1 MKPVNCP
8 RCGAYLLLCDA
19 AAAVPRAPKPWAA
32 DTLINHL
39 PVSARVKHIVDDGS
53 WDSDAQAWVRTNRF
67 VTAGDVDAAAD
78 YELLRIPNFGRVS
91 LKELREAI
99 KTLKEQTA

>member
-8 RCGAYLLLCDA
+8 RCGAFLLLCDA
-19 AAAVPRAPKPWAA
+19 AAAPRAPKPWAD
-32 DTLINHL
+32 DTRINDL
-39 PVSARVKHIVDDGS
+39 PVSARAKNIVNNS
-53 WDSDAQAWVRTNRF
+53 TWDSDANAWVRTNRF
-67 VTAGDVDAAAD
+67 LTAGDVDAAD
-78 YELLRIPNFGRVS
+78 DKELLRLTNFGRVS

>member
-1 MKPVNCP
+1 M
-8 RCGAYLLLCDA
+8 LCDA
-19 AAAVPRAPKPWAA
+19 AAAPRAPKPWAA
-32 DTLINHL
+32 TLINDL
-39 PVSARVKHIVDDGS
+39 PVSVRAKHIVNDGR
-53 WDSDAQAWVRTNRF
+53 WDSDAEEWVRTNRF

-78 YELLRIPNFGRVS
+78 YELLCIPNFGKVS